1 VDRKFNIIFHYLTIH
16 CEDQKCNNHNNFN
29 NYNYNHHNHDH
40 NYNNYNHFYHDS
52 IWDNKR
58 AMGL

>member
-1 VDRKFNIIFHYLTIH
+1 MDRKFNIIFHYLTIH

-40 NYNNYNHFYHDS
+40 NYNNYNHFYYDS

-58 AMGL
+58 AVGL